1 MTKFYSKTPLNKP
14 ISYTIFSNP
23 IGLTALV
30 ATSKGLLH
38 IINNFKNENSIEKY
52 LLSLTEA
59 KIVKKSS
66 DFKGLIKQFSLYF
79 NGNLKVFDYP
89 LDLSLGTPFQ
99 QKVWKKLLTIPY
111 GNTRS
116 YKWLASNLKKPK
128 AYRAVGNANGKNP
141 LPIIIPCH
149 RVIRNNGDLGGYTGG
164 IKTKR
169 FLISLERQN

>member
-1 MTKFYSKTPLNKP
+1 MIKIYSKTPLNKP

-23 IGLTALV
+23 VGLTVLV
-30 ATSKGLLH
+30 ASPKGLLH
-38 IINNFKNENSIEKY
+38 IINNFKDEESIENY
-52 LLSLTEA
+52 LPSLTKA

-66 DFKGLIKQFSLYF
+66 DFKGLIKQFLLYF
-79 NGNLKVFDYP
+79 NGTLKVFDFP

-111 GNTRS
+111 GTTRS

-164 IKTKR
+164 IKKKR